1 MSGAPDEQGL
11 KDYFGTPATPPPTGA
26 AHDAI
31 WSSLATAAG
40 RVASATGYGAAEAAG
55 DLDLSPETQ
64 ASMRK
69 IGIFND
75 YAKGEHSFVKSANE
89 ALIRPGVMA
98 AQGALRLFPTVL
110 SGAASGLEQVEK
122 ELGGGGEGKGPE
134 PVAAGVAGGLA
145 ELARGYAEGA
155 GIGEVGTGGFVPRP
169 AVPRGVTASS
179 DLPIRA
185 SAARSVAVLGEGDK
199 GFYGAEPPTPENLQA
214 RAEAAK
220 DAGIE
225 PVPPTPP
232 AADIHELARRVDPET
247 FTQYDALS
255 VERERL
261 STEVRNMNAERT
273 ASPEYATA
281 SQQIETILD
290 RVNGVEDRLT
300 KAAAA
305 RLEDARGRLDDIV
318 RTDTP
323 DQAALRQ
330 QLAQTDF
337 TMRELAPQVSQA
349 YRTAQDMLPEPVPFA
364 ETAKG
369 PEGEAEMPAEV
380 PKAEAAP
387 AAEEPAQPT
396 APAALGATQE
406 GEAAVAPPN
415 VVGETLGAPQPR
427 PRTPYGVR
435 EIEGTGEVKE
445 RGLSQSVEANAVAKG
460 LAEDLGD
467 LPQYRQMDFAKQAD
481 DAAAYLKENPDE
493 ARAVALGTRA
503 APKGLLYQSV
513 FETVKQAAERD
524 GDIDTLRQLANSR
537 QATRLT
543 EAGREIGYAGYANRD
558 RVSDAV
564 SAIQEVQAAREAAFA
579 DRGLDATVEKA
590 KLERADRAELAK
602 EKRAVVSKPPAWQ
615 ALIDSWKC

>member
-1 MSGAPDEQGL
+1 M
-11 KDYFGTPATPPPTGA
+11 
-26 AHDAI
+26 H
-31 WSSLATAAG
+31 
-40 RVASATGYGAAEAAG
+40 ATGYGAADAAASLG
-55 DLDLSPETQ
+55 LSPETQ
-64 ASMRK
+64 QWLRNAGDLKGYADAEQGFSKSVSEAVIRPAISGAHQTLQDFSSGLNRRSTAAGHTFMEGLRGEVDK
-69 IGIFND
+69 NADPVTQDIQSLKGLYDMFSGALGTVTAPIGAAAETIVGRPLETVTKGNLNLPKSLMGD
-75 YAKGEHSFVKSANE
+75 YAE
-89 ALIRPGVMA
+89 AMTQFLAP
-98 AQGALRLFPTVL
+98 
-110 SGAASGLEQVEK
+110 GAAH
-122 ELGGGGEGKGPE
+122 GGE
-134 PVAAGVAGGLA
+134 
-145 ELARGYAEGA
+145 
-155 GIGEVGTGGFVPRP
+155 
-169 AVPRGVTASS
+169 PRGVTASS
-179 DLPIRA
+179 DLPTRT
-185 SAARSVAVLGEGDK
+185 SAARSVGVLGEGDK

-247 FTQYDALS
+247 FSQYDALS

-261 STEVRNMNAERT
+261 SAEVRNMNTERA

-330 QLAQTDF
+330 QLTQTDF

-349 YRTAQDMLPEPVPFA
+349 YRTAQDMLPETVPFA
-364 ETAKG
+364 EAAKA
-369 PEGEAEMPAEV
+369 EGEAETPAEEL
-380 PKAEAAP
+380 KAEAVP
-387 AAEEPAQPT
+387 AAEETVAQP
-396 APAALGATQE
+396 ASAALGATQE
-406 GEAAVAPPN
+406 GAAAVAPPN
-415 VVGETLGAPQPR
+415 VVGETLGAPQSR

-460 LAEDLGD
+460 LADDLGD

-524 GDIDTLRQLANSR
+524 GDVDTLRQLANSR

-579 DRGLDATVEKA
+579 DRGLDAAVEKA
-590 KLERADRAELAK
+590 KVEKADRAALAK